1 VPPTFPLLLTVQS
14 PRKEQ
19 GTLSFFDD
27 VDEPQSTQ
35 RAPRRLRGRPPT
47 DQQAIQTRRIVAVV
61 LIVVLIVV
69 IALLVNSCATS
80 QTNSALQDYNN
91 AVYNNFKASDA
102 TGARVFSHLSSG
114 ESKTNLSGL
123 VTQLDGELQAAR
135 STLSSAQHLSVPSQM
150 ARAQQYV
157 LLALTLRRDGIAS
170 IANNIQSAM
179 TKSTSKT
186 GIQNIQHGTSSL
198 YASDIVYKDYAV
210 PEIAGAL
217 KNAGLSIGPTTIY
230 GGQVFPDLIWLD
242 ANGVATEIGAQSS
255 GTTTGN
261 QSPTT
266 GAKSYTVQAGD
277 TLFAISQKTGVSVA
291 TLEQLN
297 PSINPNALPVGQ
309 TLKLH

>member
-1 VPPTFPLLLTVQS
+1 M
-14 PRKEQ
+14 
-19 GTLSFFDD
+19 SFFDD

-35 RAPRRLRGRPPT
+35 RAPRRPRGRPPT
-47 DQQAIQTRRIVAVV
+47 DQIQTRRIVAVV
-61 LIVVLIVV
+61 VIVVLIVV

-80 QTNSALQDYNN
+80 QTSSALQDYNN
-91 AVYNNFKASDA
+91 AVYNKMKASDA
-102 TGARVFSHLSSG
+102 TGSRVFSHLSSG
-114 ESKTNLSGL
+114 ETKTNLSGL
-123 VTQLDGELQAAR
+123 VTQLDGELEAAR

-157 LLALTLRRDGIAS
+157 LLALTMRRDGIES

-198 YASDIVYKDYAV
+198 YGSDIIYKDYAV
-210 PEIAGAL
+210 PAIAGAL
-217 KNAGLSIGPTTIY
+217 KNDGLSIGPTTIY

-242 ANGVATEIGAQSS
+242 ANGVATKIGASS
-255 GTTTGN
+255 SSTTTGTPS
-261 QSPTT
+261 SPT

-297 PSINPNALPVGQ
+297 PSINPSALQVGQ